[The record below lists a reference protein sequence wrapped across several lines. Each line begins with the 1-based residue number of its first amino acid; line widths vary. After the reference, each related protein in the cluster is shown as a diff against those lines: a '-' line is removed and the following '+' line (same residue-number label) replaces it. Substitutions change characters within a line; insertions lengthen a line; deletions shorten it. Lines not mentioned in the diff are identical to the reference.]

1 MAHIFKTFEPK
12 DPVEKLDYIFDWAS
26 QSNNNGLTDWLAAG
40 ETIVSHTM
48 TVNPDGEL
56 TVVSSEVVNSGTAIL
71 IWLEAGTNNTD
82 YEVRCQ
88 IETSANRIA
97 MRTAII
103 PVKKR

>member
-12 DPVEKLDYIFDWAS
+12 DPVEKLDYLFDWAGD
-26 QSNNNGLTDWLAAG
+26 SNNNGLSDWLAQG
-40 ETIVSHTM
+40 ETIVDHTM
-48 TVNPDGEL
+48 TVNPANEL
-56 TVVSSEVVNSGTAIL
+56 TIVSSEVVNGGTAVL
-71 IWLEAGTNNTD
+71 IWLDGGTNNSD

-88 IETSANRIA
+88 IETSADRIA